1 VGLRTKFN
9 LVMIA
14 AFLVGLAIATFLARE
29 ITVDEARRQMLNEA
43 TLIMRSGTAV
53 RSYTQNEIRPLI
65 VDQLAVRFLPHTVPS
80 YSAQTVLHQLQ
91 KDFPDYS
98 YKEAALNPTNP
109 SDRATNW
116 ESDVINAF
124 KHDPKLTEFVGT
136 RDTPTGQSLTVA
148 RPFRLTDKDCLVCHS
163 TPAAAPPTMVD
174 LYGNGNG
181 FGWVLGDVIGAQIV
195 SVPMSVALDRA
206 NRSLVAFAVSLSAVF
221 VVMLVVLNVL
231 MHYIII
237 RPMQQITALARDV
250 SAGKTDVPEYPVKGK
265 DEIASLGRSFNLMH
279 RSLQNAM
286 RMLEGT

>member
-1 VGLRTKFN
+1 
-9 LVMIA
+9 
-14 AFLVGLAIATFLARE
+14 
-29 ITVDEARRQMLNEA
+29 
-43 TLIMRSGTAV
+43 
-53 RSYTQNEIRPLI
+53 
-65 VDQLAVRFLPHTVPS
+65 
-80 YSAQTVLHQLQ
+80 
-91 KDFPDYS
+91 
-98 YKEAALNPTNP
+98 
-109 SDRATNW
+109 
-116 ESDVINAF
+116 
-124 KHDPKLTEFVGT
+124 
-136 RDTPTGQSLTVA
+136 
-148 RPFRLTDKDCLVCHS
+148 
-163 TPAAAPPTMVD
+163 
-174 LYGNGNG
+174 
-181 FGWVLGDVIGAQIV
+181 VIGAQIV

>member
-9 LVMIA
+9 LVMIT
-14 AFLVGLAIATFLARE
+14 AFVIGLAIATFLGWE
-29 ITVDEARRQMLNEA
+29 ITSEEAKRQMLNEA
-43 TLIMRSGTAV
+43 TLIMRTGTAI
-53 RSYTQNEIRPLI
+53 RGYTQNEIRPLI
-65 VDQLAVRFLPHTVPS
+65 IDQLAVRFLPHTVPS
-80 YSAQTVLHQLQ
+80 FSAQTVLHQVQ

-116 ESDVINAF
+116 EADVISAF
-124 KHDPKLTEFVGT
+124 QRDPKLDEFVGV
-136 RDTPTGQSLTVA
+136 RDTPTGQFLTFA
-148 RPFRLTDKDCLVCHS
+148 RPFRLTDKACLACHS

-181 FGWVLGDVIGAQIV
+181 FGWQLGDVIGAQVV
-195 SVPMSVALDRA
+195 SVPLSVALSRA
-206 NRSLVAFAVSLSAVF
+206 NQSLLAFVGALTVVF

-231 MHYIII
+231 LHFFILK
-237 RPMQQITALARDV
+237 PMQQITTLARDV
-250 SAGKTDVPEYPVKGK
+250 SAGKTDVPEYPVKGR

-279 RSLQNAM
+279 RSLQNAI